1 MVTRGPR
8 KLMCGIVA
16 CVGKRLA
23 LPILVEGLKRL
34 EYRGYDS
41 SGVAILQ
48 NSGSFLLKSAGKVG
62 ALEAKLP
69 ADPGNGNVGIAHT
82 RWATHGKPTEAN
94 AHPHTDC
101 KNSLFVVHNGIIE
114 NFGKL
119 KEDLGENGHIFR
131 SETDTEVLAHL
142 IEENYDGN
150 LNLAVQKALSFIEGT
165 FGIAVLH
172 VSHPE
177 EIVVARRGSPMI
189 LGIGENESM
198 AASDI
203 SALALHT
210 KQVLYLED
218 DEVAHLYGSEFSITT
233 LENTPISRP
242 VETLALDVGTPNKKG
257 FPHYMLKEIHEQPEA
272 VEDTLRGRL
281 NHPEGTAKLGGLE
294 PVANRLHNIRHLII
308 ISCGTSHYAGLYGRY
323 VFETLTDM
331 TIENEL
337 ASEFRY
343 RRLNLK
349 NNTAVLAISQSGE
362 TADTLA
368 ALREAKRKGALVLGM
383 VNVVGSSIAR
393 ESEAG
398 IYTHAGMEIGV
409 ASTKSFTTQL
419 TGLLLMALWVG
430 RAQNLSYGEG
440 ASIIQ
445 EMVRIPEKMRKI
457 LSEADVIEK
466 LTESY
471 YEYRHFLFI
480 GRKYQ
485 YPIAIEGALK
495 LKEVSYIH
503 AEGYAAGEMKHGPI
517 ALIDPY
523 FPTLALAPDGNSY
536 EKVISNI
543 QEIKARDGKVIAITS
558 AGNKTIRK
566 LADDVITVP
575 KTLDL
580 LSPLLTVL
588 PLQLFAY
595 YCATRLG
602 CEIDQP
608 RNLAKSVTVE

>member
-1 MVTRGPR
+1 
-8 KLMCGIVA
+8 MCGIVA
-16 CVGKRLA
+16 CVGNRSA
-23 LPILVEGLKRL
+23 LPVLVEGLKRL

-48 NSGSFLLKSAGKVG
+48 DSGAFLVKSAGKVA
-62 ALEAKLP
+62 ALEAKLSGAP
-69 ADPGNGNVGIAHT
+69 EKGSTGIAHT

-94 AHPHTDC
+94 AHPHADC

-114 NFGKL
+114 NFVKL
-119 KEDLGENGHIFR
+119 KKGLEEKGHFFR

-142 IEENYDGN
+142 MEENYNGSLDA
-150 LNLAVQKALSFIEGT
+150 AVQKALAFVEGT

-172 VSHPE
+172 VAHPG

-189 LGIGENESM
+189 LGIGDDEAL
-198 AASDI
+198 AASDV

-218 DEVAHLYGSEFSITT
+218 NEVAHLRAGDFSITT
-233 LENTPISRP
+233 LENNPVNRQ
-242 VETLALDVGTPNKKG
+242 VETLAFDVGTADKQD

-272 VEDTLRGRL
+272 VENTLRGRL
-281 NHPEGTAKLGGLE
+281 DRSEGVAKLGGLE
-294 PVANRLHNIRHLII
+294 PVADRLRQVRHLII

-323 VFETLTDM
+323 VFETLTDL
-331 TIENEL
+331 TVENEL

-343 RRLNLK
+343 RKLNLR

-409 ASTKSFTTQL
+409 ASTKSFTTQMA
-419 TGLLLMALWVG
+419 GLLLMALWVG
-430 RAQNLSYGEG
+430 RAQNLSYSEG
-440 ASIIQ
+440 SRIIR
-445 EMVRIPEKMRKI
+445 EMDRIPDKMRKV
-457 LSEADVIEK
+457 LGQADAIRK
-466 LTESY
+466 LAGSY
-471 YEYRHFLFI
+471 YEHRHFLFI

-485 YPIAIEGALK
+485 YPVAMEGALK
-495 LKEVSYIH
+495 LKEISYIH

-517 ALIDPY
+517 ALIDPH
-523 FPTLALAPDGNSY
+523 FPTMALAPDDDSY
-536 EKVISNI
+536 EKVVSNI
-543 QEIKARDGKVIAITS
+543 QEIKARDGKVIAVTS
-558 AGNKTIRK
+558 AGNDTIGK

-575 KTLDL
+575 DTLDL

-595 YCATRLG
+595 YCAARRG
-602 CEIDQP
+602 CEIDKP